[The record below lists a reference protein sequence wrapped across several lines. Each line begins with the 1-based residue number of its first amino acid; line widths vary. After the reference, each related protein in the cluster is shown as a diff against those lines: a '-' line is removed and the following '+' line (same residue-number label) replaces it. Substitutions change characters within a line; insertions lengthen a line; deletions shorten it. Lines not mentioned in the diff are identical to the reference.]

1 MEAAVTALR
10 AAEDQDFLRTTTAAL
25 KVVQNILNE
34 ASEEKYRRLRSTVG
48 VRTRGGGRAGGA
60 DVVNYTMCVVNR
72 IPSIDCV
79 FASHTECMAARTNC
93 DSV

>member
-34 ASEEKYRRLRSTVG
+34 PSEEKYRRLRSTVG
-48 VRTRGGGRAGGA
+48 VRTGGGGRAAAGGCS
-60 DVVNYTMCVVNR
+60 DLDNTICVVIR
-72 IPSIDCV
+72 LCKP
-79 FASHTECMAARTNC
+79 HKWHRECWAARTNC